1 MRSAAVPLVPS
12 PSTLLPFMAPVL
24 APTWRR
30 IGPPPGP
37 GGRRMAIVA
46 HGYPQDERRHDLWAH
61 HPPGSVVPGT
71 RVPVIPLVRPVHA
84 IVEEQVH
91 FPSRSVVDRVVR
103 HHNEFGERRQVD
115 PDAHAGNSDAN
126 AHLSS
131 GRTHRAQHAQQHSKC
146 VAHFLS
152 LIFESIGMKSP
163 TGLMPAP
170 FIIAR
175 RNCTTKLVV
184 PHNSRR
190 LHPAMSYGPMLPDV
204 RSIEGRGPAR
214 GRRRPRRAAARAPGH
229 LPTPTR

>member
-1 MRSAAVPLVPS
+1 MSSAAVPLVPS
-12 PSTLLPFMAPVL
+12 PSTLLPSMAPAL

-46 HGYPQDERRHDLWAH
+46 HGYPQDEHRHDFRAH
-61 HPPGSVVPGT
+61 QPPGAVVPGA
-71 RVPVIPLVRPVHA
+71 RVPVIPLVRPVQA

-91 FPSRSVVDRVVR
+91 VPSRSVVDRVVR

-115 PDAHAGNSDAN
+115 PDAHAGKSDAN

-131 GRTHRAQHAQQHSKC
+131 GRTHRAEHSQQHNEC

-152 LIFESIGMKSP
+152 SATVQALPYPGGVLIFESIGMKSP

-170 FIIAR
+170 FSIAR
-175 RNCTTKLVV
+175 RNCTTKLVI
-184 PHNSRR
+184 PRNTRR
-190 LHPAMSYGPMLPDV
+190 LHPAMSYGPMCRCP
-204 RSIEGRGPAR
+204 I
-214 GRRRPRRAAARAPGH
+214 H
-229 LPTPTR
+229 